1 MNFGSCLIIKM
12 INFCYKNYEK
22 EGEIILVAVAVYV
35 CEEGYII
42 LNIEVGI
49 DKLLNWLI
57 FIFFPM
63 V

>member
-1 MNFGSCLIIKM
+1 M